1 MSIGINGRYQGV
13 AGIEVSSGVATQE
26 RKCSATHS
34 SVGVRREGWMSSP
47 VLGCLKGKE
56 WSGLRN

>member
-1 MSIGINGRYQGV
+1 VNIGINGRYQGV

-26 RKCSATHS
+26 RECSATHG

-47 VLGCLKGKE
+47 VLGA
-56 WSGLRN
+56 